1 MSSATHPT
9 APRDTRLAFDA
20 DAAVAHLAAAD
31 PVLGALM
38 QRAGP
43 YRPSTNAAPDVFHS
57 LVRAIVY
64 QQLSGKAAGTIH
76 ARLLAALNHGD
87 APGAAAIQATDDAT
101 LRSAGL
107 SANKLAGLRALAA
120 AQLAGELP
128 DEARIDEYDDAEL
141 IQRYAAIR
149 GIGRWTVEML
159 LMFHLG
165 RPDVMPIH
173 DLGVRKGYA
182 LTYGLDDLPKPKA
195 LEAAGEIWRPYRS
208 VACWYMWR
216 ALEAEGATPQPQ

>member
-1 MSSATHPT
+1 MSSTARPT
-9 APRDTRLAFDA
+9 QLAFDA
-20 DAAVAHLAAAD
+20 DAAVAHLSTVD

-57 LVRAIVY
+57 LMRAIVY

-76 ARLLAALNHGD
+76 ARVLTALNQGD
-87 APGAAAIQATDDAT
+87 APGAAAIQTTDDTT
-101 LRSAGL
+101 LRGAGL

-128 DEARIDEYDDAEL
+128 DESRIDEYDDAEL
-141 IQRYAAIR
+141 IERYSAIR

-182 LTYGLDDLPKPKA
+182 LTYGLDALPKPKA
-195 LEAAGEIWRPYRS
+195 LEAAADVWRPYRS
-208 VACWYMWR
+208 VASWYMWR